1 MTQNYYIILGIPKN
15 SSQEDIRAA
24 YRRLAKEYHP
34 DHYGKDQ
41 TPFQTLQEA
50 YSILSNPKSRKS
62 YDHSL
67 QPKARVSY
75 PVRHTSKGRYAD
87 INIEP
92 EPLIP
97 ESDINFGDLNSS
109 KRSFREQRSIFDDM
123 FGRLVRE
130 NSESY
135 DSEMM
140 LPQEDSVEI
149 SLSPLQAQ
157 IGGNARVDLPF
168 QATCPSCHRYSR
180 YGFVCWRCNGTGIL
194 MGERTLL
201 FSYPAGVRDNY
212 VIKIVLNP
220 NDTQKKYLNVIFKIL

>member
-1 MTQNYYIILGIPKN
+1 MTQNYYIILGISQN

-41 TPFQTLQEA
+41 APFQILQEA

-62 YDHSL
+62 YDHTL
-67 QPKARVSY
+67 RPEARVSN
-75 PVRHTSKGRYAD
+75 PVRRTYKERSAD
-87 INIEP
+87 INI

-97 ESDINFGDLNSS
+97 ESDTNFSNLNLSN
-109 KRSFREQRSIFDDM
+109 RSFLQQRSIFDDM
-123 FGRLVRE
+123 FGRLVGE

-135 DSEMM
+135 DSETM
-140 LPQEDSVEI
+140 LSQEVSVEI
-149 SLSPLQAQ
+149 TLSPVQAQ

-180 YGFVCWRCNGTGIL
+180 YGFVCWCCNGTGVL
-194 MGERTLL
+194 KGERPVLIR
-201 FSYPAGVRDNY
+201 YPAGVRDNH

-220 NDTQKKYLNVIFKIL
+220 NDIQKIYLNVIFKIL